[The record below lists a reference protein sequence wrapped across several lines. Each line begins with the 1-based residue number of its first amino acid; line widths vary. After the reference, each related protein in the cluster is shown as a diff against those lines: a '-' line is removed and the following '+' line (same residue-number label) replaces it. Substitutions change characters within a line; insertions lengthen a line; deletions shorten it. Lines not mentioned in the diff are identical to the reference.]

1 MQELWF
7 HRINADEN
15 KKKVDEGESIPVGD
29 KKNLITPTIDWMEI
43 FQHTFLQISLQTSL
57 PDLKSY
63 PVWVESSYY
72 VN

>member
-7 HRINADEN
+7 HGINADEN
-15 KKKVDEGESIPVGD
+15 KTKKVDEGDD
-29 KKNLITPTIDWMEI
+29 KKNLITPTIDWTEI

-57 PDLKSY
+57 PDLKLY